1 MTSREQLLVKVLA
14 VAVPA
19 ILIVRFG
26 FMRDSGSVPSVVPA
40 QEPASIAL
48 KRLDKLRQV
57 ASTVPGKQETVKQID
72 AQLALREKGI
82 IVMATAAQATAHLFE
97 VSSRIGKAE
106 GIDVRGGELG
116 QVKNFGSDYGE
127 VTAGL
132 SFNCRPEQFVNFM
145 AALSREPELIEPVD
159 IRILTLNPKE
169 KTISVRMSLGGIV
182 PKNLVPEKKGVAL
195 F

>member
-1 MTSREQLLVKVLA
+1 VTNREQLLVKVLA

-26 FMRDSGSVPSVVPA
+26 FLRDSGSVPAVVPA
-40 QEPASIAL
+40 QESASVAV
-48 KRLDKLRQV
+48 KRLEKLRQV
-57 ASTVPGKQETVKQID
+57 AAAVPGKQETLKQID

-82 IVMATAAQATAHLFE
+82 IATATAAQATAHLFE

-127 VTAGL
+127 VTAAF

-145 AALSREPELIEPVD
+145 SALSREPELIEPGD
-159 IRILTLNPKE
+159 IRILTLSPKE

-182 PKNLVPEKKGVAL
+182 PKSLVPEKKGVAL